1 MTEPSRLF
9 PIAGDGWK
17 FVLGFVLVGGLFL
30 LAGPFIGRFVGVLFI
45 LAAVFAVYFFR
56 DGQRTI
62 PVTSDVLSPGDGR
75 VLEVADV
82 DGEGYGSGRVVR
94 IFLSVLDGH
103 VQRAPVAGKIVGTLT
118 ATDGNN
124 DPLNLK
130 GELIEHALG
139 KPLFGTLRLKIGP
152 GVHTPRLRLRH
163 RLPDVSPL
171 DAEQCHHRRQYGHQY
186 GNHADQA
193 IGSLFGLVH
202 HIFNRILDVTH
213 INSLLLNSRPQTS
226 KRTQFNASRR

>member
-62 PVTSDVLSPGDGR
+62 PATSDVLSPGDGR

-103 VQRAPVAGKIVGTLT
+103 VQRAPVAGKIVGTLY
-118 ATDGNN
+118 
-124 DPLNLK
+124 
-130 GELIEHALG
+130 
-139 KPLFGTLRLKIGP
+139 RP
-152 GVHTPRLRLRH
+152 G
-163 RLPDVSPL
+163 SFL
-171 DAEQCHHRRQYGHQY
+171 DARDPRAPFENESNSIDIESAQGRVMVRQI
-186 GNHADQA
+186 A
-193 IGSLFGLVH
+193 GL
-202 HIFNRILDVTH
+202 IARRILCWV
-213 INSLLLNSRPQTS
+213 RPDDRVESGERIGLIRFGSQVDLYLPKAANVVVKEGQRVRAGQTIIA
-226 KRTQFNASRR
+226 RWPEQRP